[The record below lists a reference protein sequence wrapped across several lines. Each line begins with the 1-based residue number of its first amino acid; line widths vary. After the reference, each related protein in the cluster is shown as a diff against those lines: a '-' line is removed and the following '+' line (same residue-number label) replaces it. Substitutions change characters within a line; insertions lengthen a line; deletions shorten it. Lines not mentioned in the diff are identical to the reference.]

1 MTVMMIVGTVVCAA
15 SLLICW
21 VMTPVRDHPADS
33 SIVSIAAVEL
43 FLLAYGVYAGV
54 RQLGFDAPILGEVWE
69 FWGYLATALL
79 LPIGVFIWAMV
90 DRTRWSN
97 LVMSSVGLV
106 VFVMVYRMEEIW
118 WGSAL

>member
-15 SLLICW
+15 SMLICW
-21 VMTPVRDHPADS
+21 AMTGVRKHPADS

-43 FLLAYGVYAGV
+43 FLLAYGLYAGV
-54 RQLGFDAPILGEVWE
+54 RQLGFDAAITGEVWE